1 MLYPDA
7 PMINYIIRRILLAIP
22 VLFGIVL
29 VVFLL
34 IRAIPGDP
42 CTSLLGERATEAACE
57 RFNEANGLNEP
68 VYVQLGLYMKNVATF
83 NLGES
88 IRFSRPVNQM
98 LIERLPLTT
107 ELAMIGLALAVSVGV
122 PLGVLAA
129 RRHNSVADTATMAL
143 ANVGVSMPVFWL
155 GLMLAYVF
163 ALLLRDTP
171 FALPPSGRLS
181 AGVFSTPYFEVW
193 GWDLEAGSLT
203 AKTHEYIANHYLFN
217 NLITGQWPVFWDA
230 VKHMIL
236 PAVALATIP
245 LSIIARIT
253 RSSLL
258 EVMGKDYIRTARAK
272 GVGDA
277 AVVGKHAFR
286 NALLPV
292 VTIVG
297 LQLGALLGGAVL
309 TETVFNL
316 AGVGR
321 ALFDAI
327 QGRDYAI
334 VQGFTV
340 VVAAGYVLVNLLV
353 DLSYAYL
360 DPRIRLE

>member
-1 MLYPDA
+1 MVS
-7 PMINYIIRRILLAIP
+7 YILRRVLLAIP
-22 VLFGIVL
+22 VLIGIVL

-42 CTSLLGERATEAACE
+42 CTALLGERATEEACE
-57 RFNEANGLNEP
+57 RFDAANGLNEP
-68 VYVQLGLYMKNVATF
+68 VWVQLGIYMKNVVTLD
-83 NLGES
+83 LGES
-88 IRFSRPVNQM
+88 VRFSRPVNQL

-107 ELAMIGLALAVSVGV
+107 ELALSALTLAVLVGV
-122 PLGVLAA
+122 PMGIIAA
-129 RRHNSVADTATMAL
+129 RRHNTAVDTGTMAL

-155 GLMLAYVF
+155 GLMLAYLF
-163 ALLLRDTP
+163 ALVLKDTW
-171 FALPPSGRLS
+171 FQLPPSGRLS
-181 AGVFSTPYFEVW
+181 AGVFSVPYYEVW
-193 GWDLEAGSLT
+193 GWDLQEGSFW
-203 AKTHEYIANHYLFN
+203 AKFHEYVGNHYMFN
-217 NLITGQWPVFWDA
+217 NLITGQWQVLGDA
-230 VKHMIL
+230 IKHMIL

-272 GVGDA
+272 GVREIS
-277 AVVGKHAFR
+277 VVRGHAFR
-286 NALLPV
+286 NAMLPV
-292 VTIVG
+292 VTIIG
-297 LQLGALLGGAVL
+297 LQLGTLLGGAVL

-316 AGVGR
+316 SGIGR

-327 QGRDYAI
+327 TGRDYAV

-340 VVAAGYVLVNLLV
+340 VVAAGYVIVNLLV